1 MNIGLACDCPSPPSP
16 FDEQPSWLAL
26 TGLLRSSSP
35 RSRNPTALAVPG
47 ADVRGPAPGAVEDA
61 DLLRAVGEGDRG
73 EPMREL
79 YRRYAARIYGLGMQL
94 LSDRGLAEE
103 LVQETFVR
111 LWRTADRFD
120 PERGSP
126 PSFIFAI
133 ARRLAI
139 DLWRRPSSRP
149 LAVDDPPPA
158 DDHMDRVLLRLDV
171 REALDSLSDA
181 HRQVLELS
189 YQGQLKQTEI
199 AERLGIPLG
208 TVKTRSFHAMR
219 SLKAALDQRGIH
231 G

>member
-1 MNIGLACDCPSPPSP
+1 LRL
-16 FDEQPSWLAL
+16 LAL
-26 TGLLRSSSP
+26 S
-35 RSRNPTALAVPG
+35 VHG
-47 ADVRGPAPGAVEDA
+47 AGVTELAPGAVADT
-61 DLLRAVGEGDRG
+61 DLLLAVGKGDRG

-79 YRRYAARIYGLGMQL
+79 YRRYHTRIYGLGMQL

-149 LAVDDPPPA
+149 LALDAPPPA
-158 DDHMDRVLLRLDV
+158 DDEMERVLLQLDV
-171 REALDSLSDA
+171 RDALDSLSDA

-219 SLKAALDQRGIH
+219 SLKAALDQRGIY